1 MAAEAAILDWGAI
14 LKMFRFFTT
23 WHQALMDSAYPET
36 PTGQILQFIYKNY
49 VIISI

>member
-14 LKMFRFFTT
+14 LKMFFFTT

-36 PTGQILQFIYKNY
+36 PIGQISQFIYKNY